1 MEKYRAFLKQKIE
14 YCYQNRLNKITHIGY
29 GIDNNFMRGTMTS
42 IVSFCLNNQDR
53 ALNFHIVTYDLLEEN
68 KRRFE
73 TIAKSYNVNINIYII
88 NTRYFKDLPVLEN
101 FNLPMSMYFRFAL
114 PMILKNIN
122 RLLYIDGDIICLKS
136 IKNLFEV
143 NLENNIIAAVSDQ
156 DGINNE
162 RNKVLNLKNHIYFN
176 SGMLLIDV
184 KKWNEINFF
193 EKAKELLINN
203 AKKYVL
209 PDQDVLNKIL
219 INKVK
224 YVDCIYNCFVDY
236 RNCEKEI
243 NNKDIVLLH
252 FSAMPKPWNVG
263 WYISEACNDFNCNL
277 YNYYEQKTPWK
288 DIPLYEPRTYH
299 EIYIY
304 AKSLYNNHQYFEWI
318 KWRLKWGLL
327 RIKSIMKN

>member
-1 MEKYRAFLKQKIE
+1 
-14 YCYQNRLNKITHIGY
+14 
-29 GIDNNFMRGTMTS
+29 
-42 IVSFCLNNQDR
+42 
-53 ALNFHIVTYDLLEEN
+53 
-68 KRRFE
+68 
-73 TIAKSYNVNINIYII
+73 
-88 NTRYFKDLPVLEN
+88 
-101 FNLPMSMYFRFAL
+101 MYFRFAL
-114 PMILKNIN
+114 SMILKNIN

-143 NLENNIIAAVSDQ
+143 NLENNIIAAVS
-156 DGINNE
+156 
-162 RNKVLNLKNHIYFN
+162 
-176 SGMLLIDV
+176 
-184 KKWNEINFF
+184 
-193 EKAKELLINN
+193 
-203 AKKYVL
+203 
-209 PDQDVLNKIL
+209 DQDVLNKIL

-263 WYISEACNDFNCNL
+263 WYISEACNDFNCDL

-304 AKSLYNNHQYFEWI
+304 AKSLYNNH
-318 KWRLKWGLL
+318 
-327 RIKSIMKN
+327 